1 MVRENET
8 GESRPVRENEV
19 GESLKEVRAKRDV
32 QFWLDVLMKLTVPL
46 GAIVAAWLAN
56 HFEQNRSN
64 LQLINQREQAESS
77 LRATMFGQLI
87 APIAGPREAGAEI
100 DPVRYAVLAQ
110 LLTLN
115 FHEHFELKPLLQD
128 ADDRLSQY
136 KGTVAGEA
144 VEEARSNL
152 RQAAHRVIQRQIA
165 QLWEDGIVECTPA
178 AHVESTFQFVSD
190 ADLEESF
197 SGGADAASVLVPG
210 KELKSFTISS
220 PDCRDKL
227 AIVFDKPD
235 FSGERVHVLISPA
248 APTAAIADYR
258 FDFELT
264 SFAFPFTDNAVLP
277 SGNRFA
283 FFVKDVSELD
293 EEATIKIMR
302 VGLRWFPQNYYPP
315 TERPTDYKRFREALG
330 SAIEQP

>member
-1 MVRENET
+1 MARENEG
-8 GESRPVRENEV
+8 GESR
-19 GESLKEVRAKRDV
+19 KEVKAKRDV
-32 QFWLDVLMKLTVPL
+32 QFWLDVVMKLTVPL

-56 HFEQNRSN
+56 HFEQNRAN

-87 APIAGPREAGAEI
+87 TPIAGPGDSGAET

-128 ADDRLSQY
+128 ADDRLSKY
-136 KGTVAGEA
+136 KGAIVSEA
-144 VEEARSNL
+144 VLQARSNL

-165 QLWEDGIVECTPA
+165 QLWDDKIVKCTPA
-178 AHVESTFQFVSD
+178 ATMETTFQFVSD

-197 SGGADAASVLVPG
+197 SGAAESATVLVPG
-210 KELKSFTISS
+210 KQLKSFTVSS
-220 PDCRDKL
+220 PDCHDTL
-227 AIVFDKPD
+227 SIVFDKPD
-235 FSGERVHVLISPA
+235 FLSERVQVLISPA
-248 APTAAIADYR
+248 APNGIDTDYR
-258 FDFELT
+258 FDFGLT

-283 FFVKDVSELD
+283 FFIKDVSELD
-293 EEATIKIMR
+293 DTGTIKIMR

-315 TERPTDYKRFREALG
+315 TERPTDYKEFRKALG
-330 SAIEQP
+330 SSGK

>member
-1 MVRENET
+1 MASENEA
-8 GESRPVRENEV
+8 GETRREV
-19 GESLKEVRAKRDV
+19 KTKRDV
-32 QFWLDVLMKLTVPL
+32 QFWLDVVMKLTVPL

-56 HFEQNRSN
+56 HFEQNRAN

-87 APIAGPREAGAEI
+87 TPIAGPGDGAEM
-100 DPVRYAVLAQ
+100 DPIRYAVLAQ

-128 ADDRLSQY
+128 ADDRLTSY
-136 KGTVAGEA
+136 KGAVAAAA
-144 VEEARSNL
+144 VEQARSNL

-165 QLWEDGIVECTPA
+165 QLWDDPIVACTPA
-178 AHVESTFQFVSD
+178 ARMETTFQFISD
-190 ADLEESF
+190 PDLEESF
-197 SGGADAASVLVPG
+197 GQAGDSATVLVPG
-210 KELKSFTISS
+210 KKLTSFTITS

-235 FSGERVHVLISPA
+235 FLSERVQVLISPA
-248 APTAAIADYR
+248 APTPAITDYR
-258 FDFELT
+258 FDFGLT

-277 SGNRFA
+277 NGNRFA
-283 FFVKDVSELD
+283 FFIKDVSKLD
-293 EEATIKIMR
+293 DTGTIKIMR

-315 TERPTDYKRFREALG
+315 TERPTDYKEFRRALG
-330 SAIEQP
+330 SSGK